1 MGHDPLLE
9 LVRAEAGQ
17 PFDDDGLVA
26 GHYYHGLHAQRE
38 AEELEVQ
45 VEPCAQ
51 A

>member
-17 PFDDDGLVA
+17 PFDDGLVA
-26 GHYYHGLHAQRE
+26 GHYYHGLHVQRE
-38 AEELEVQ
+38 VEATEVQ
-45 VEPCAQ
+45 VEPCVQ